1 MQGSLVTASLQ
12 VLDAGVAATLQDGGR
27 EGYQRFGVPVSGA
40 LDKVSL
46 AIANTLAGN
55 APHEAALEVLAAG
68 LSLLVRAESVT
79 LAVAGTAGSFVLETA
94 QAVVR
99 IPPFRSLAAR
109 RGDIVRFPPPKGG
122 AVFYVAVAGGFDVPS
137 AFGSRSTYRR
147 AALGGFNGR
156 ALQAGDE
163 LPLRFPAAPACE
175 AFALDVTLSAPDT
188 LRVMRGP
195 NAEYF
200 KPRAFETLLNA
211 AYTIAPAS
219 DRMGLRLQGAVLER
233 AIQGELPSQGT
244 TAGALQAPSDGQ
256 PILLLADRQTTG
268 GYPRIATVISAD
280 LAAAGRLSPGT
291 RIRFKEVSRDEAV
304 QLLKA
309 QRSGWRPCPRFSGQP
324 PPRRFRPSICSP
336 PISWAAS
343 PLARRKIET
352 LSKSRL
358 DASIIPQ
365 L

>member
-1 MQGSLVTASLQ
+1 MLGSLVTSSLQ

-46 AIANTLAGN
+46 ALANTLAGN
-55 APHEAALEVLAAG
+55 APHEAAVEVLAAG
-68 LSLLVRAESVT
+68 LSMLVRAESVT
-79 LAVAGTAGSFVLETA
+79 LAMAGTAGSFVLETA

-99 IPPFRSLAAR
+99 IPPFRSITAR

-163 LPLRFPAAPACE
+163 LPLRFPAAPTRE

-244 TAGALQAPSDGQ
+244 TAGALQAPPDGQ

-291 RIRFKEVSRDEAV
+291 RIRFKEVSRNEAV

-309 QRSGWRPCPRFSGQP
+309 QREWLASL
-324 PPRRFRPSICSP
+324 PSRLKPAS
-336 PISWAAS
+336 AA
-343 PLARRKIET
+343 T
-352 LSKSRL
+352 LSTEHL
-358 DASIIPQ
+358 LAANLVGGVTAGAAED
-365 L
+365 